1 MAQAADLWSITVALA
16 AKPSDE
22 LRYALE
28 AALEGFGEALSSFET
43 DGGRGWRIEV
53 FAAARPDRKAVLAA
67 LKPYRG
73 VKPVLAPVP
82 PKDWV
87 AESQRGLPPLAAGP
101 FFIHG
106 SHFAGKPPRGRIVLE
121 IDAGMAFGTGR
132 HETTRGC
139 LLALSRLA
147 RTRRFKRPLDVGCG
161 TGILAF
167 AMAHLWGQP
176 VLAADL
182 DADAVRVSRENAR
195 LNGLGK
201 RVKVVKSDGYRAAA
215 IRAGAPYDVIAA
227 NILANPLIGLA
238 PDLAAVLARD
248 GRAVLSGLLRSQEK
262 DVLAAHRA
270 AGLELDFRLHLKEW
284 SVLVLRRRGRTPQR
298 KTAVRDADRRV

>member
-1 MAQAADLWSITVALA
+1 MTTEPALWSITVELD
-16 AKPSDE
+16 AKPSEE
-22 LRYALE
+22 LRFALE

-53 FAAARPDRKAVLAA
+53 FGETRPDRAAVLAA

-73 VKPVLAPVP
+73 VKPVIAAVP

-106 SHFAGKPPRGRIVLE
+106 SHFTGTPPKGKIVME

-147 RTRRFKRPLDVGCG
+147 KTRRFRRPLDIGCG

-167 AMAHLWGQP
+167 AMAHLWGKP
-176 VLAADL
+176 VLAGDM
-182 DADAVRVSRENAR
+182 DVDAVRVSKENAR
-195 LNGLGK
+195 LNGLSK
-201 RVKVVKSDGYRAAA
+201 LVKVVKSDGYRAKA
-215 IRAGAPYDVIAA
+215 IRAGAPYDVVAA
-227 NILANPLIGLA
+227 NILANPLIALA
-238 PDLAAVLARD
+238 PDLAAVL
-248 GRAVLSGLLRSQEK
+248 GRNGHAVLSGLLTTQEK

-270 AGLELDFRLHLKEW
+270 VGLELDFRLRLKEW
-284 SVLVLRRRGRTPQR
+284 SVLVLKRAQR
-298 KTAVRDADRRV
+298 KTAVRRSDRRV

>member
-1 MAQAADLWSITVALA
+1 MSQAPALWSITVELD

-43 DGGRGWRIEV
+43 DGGKGWRIEV
-53 FAAARPDRKAVLAA
+53 FGETRPDRMAVLAA

-73 VKPVLAPVP
+73 VKPVVAPVP
-82 PKDWV
+82 LKDWV

-106 SHFAGKPPRGRIVLE
+106 SHFTGKPPKGKIVME

-132 HETTRGC
+132 HETTKGC

-147 RTRRFKRPLDVGCG
+147 RTHRFKKPLDVGCG

-167 AMAHLWGQP
+167 GMAHLWGKP
-176 VLAADL
+176 VLAGDL
-182 DADAVRVSRENAR
+182 DADAVRVSKENAR
-195 LNGLGK
+195 LNGLN
-201 RVKVVKSDGYRAAA
+201 RLVKVVKSDGYRAKS
-215 IRAGAPYDVIAA
+215 IRMGAPYDIVAA
-227 NILANPLIGLA
+227 NILANPLIALA
-238 PDLAAVLARD
+238 PDLAAVLAKN
-248 GRAVLSGLLRSQEK
+248 GRAVLSGLLKTQEK
-262 DVLAAHRA
+262 DVLAAHEA
-270 AGLELDFRLHLKEW
+270 VGLELDFRLRLKEW
-284 SVLVLRRRGRTPQR
+284 SVLVL
-298 KTAVRDADRRV
+298 KRRVGKRKP

>member
-1 MAQAADLWSITVALA
+1 MSQLWSITVELD

-43 DGGRGWRIEV
+43 EGGKGWRIEV
-53 FAAARPDRKAVLAA
+53 FGEARPDRKAVLAA
-67 LKPYRG
+67 LMPYRG
-73 VKPVLAPVP
+73 VKPVVAPVP

-106 SHFAGKPPRGRIVLE
+106 SHFTGKAPKGKIVME

-132 HETTRGC
+132 HETTQGC
-139 LLALSRLA
+139 LLAFSRLA
-147 RTRRFKRPLDVGCG
+147 KTHRFKRPLDIGCG

-167 AMAHLWGQP
+167 GMAHLWGKP
-176 VLAADL
+176 VLAGDM
-182 DADAVRVSRENAR
+182 DADAVRVSKENAKLNR
-195 LNGLGK
+195 LNKL
-201 RVKVVKSDGYRAAA
+201 VKVVKSDGYRSKP
-215 IRAGAPYDVIAA
+215 IRDGGPYDVIAA
-227 NILANPLIGLA
+227 NILANPLIALA
-238 PDLAAVLARD
+238 PDLAAGLAKN
-248 GRAVLSGLLRSQEK
+248 GRAVLSGLLRTQEK

-270 AGLELDFRLHLKEW
+270 VGLELDFRLGLKDW
-284 SVLVLRRRGRTPQR
+284 SVLVLKRRTGRAA
-298 KTAVRDADRRV
+298 K

>member
-1 MAQAADLWSITVALA
+1 MTQEPGLWSIAVELA

-43 DGGRGWRIEV
+43 DGGKGWRIEV
-53 FAAARPDRKAVLAA
+53 FGATRPDRKDVLSA
-67 LKPYRG
+67 LRPYRG
-73 VKPVLAPVP
+73 VKPVVAPVA

-106 SHFAGKPPRGRIVLE
+106 SHFAGKPPRGKIVME

-147 RTRRFKRPLDVGCG
+147 RTHRFKRPLDVGCG

-167 AMAHLWGQP
+167 AMVHLWGKP
-176 VLAADL
+176 VLAGDM
-182 DADAVRVSRENAR
+182 DTDAVRVSKENAR
-195 LNGLGK
+195 LNGLK
-201 RVKVVKSDGYRAAA
+201 KLVKVMKSDGYRAKP

-227 NILANPLIGLA
+227 NILANPLIALA
-238 PDLAAVLARD
+238 PDLAGVLAKS
-248 GRAVLSGLLRSQEK
+248 GRAVLSGLLRTQEK

-270 AGLELDFRLHLKEW
+270 VGLELDFRLRLKEW
-284 SVLVLRRRGRTPQR
+284 SVLVLKPAQR
-298 KTAVRDADRRV
+298 KTAVRSSDRRV